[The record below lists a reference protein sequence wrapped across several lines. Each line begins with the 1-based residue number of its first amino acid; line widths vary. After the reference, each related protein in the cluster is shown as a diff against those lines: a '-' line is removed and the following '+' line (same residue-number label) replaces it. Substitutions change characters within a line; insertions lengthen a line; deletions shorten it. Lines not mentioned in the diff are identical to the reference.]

1 MSSLTGH
8 RLMTKTAVRELI
20 QESPNDPLLSNL
32 GAALLPNHAIL
43 RDIYDVFTAGH
54 WLNFGQKHHFMR
66 RFDGQKPFS
75 AYQENVEWIR
85 SNALSASRKLQER
98 IQSKFKPMAG
108 GTPAAKPG
116 GLSPEQKL
124 GGKLVFDGGDGDGV
138 SWQTFGNACHA
149 LQDSFAGG
157 HTVRRY
163 VQGGP
168 PNDSGMI
175 ADVLV
180 YADDEDY
187 KKSHHE
193 LDEAWHTKVS
203 DTQLSDLGVLAKN
216 GTKELIRLVVG
227 TAMRAGVKSPER
239 LDGWPQFCTKWLA
252 FDPDLVTLDPDKA
265 IRLVRRFSTGTANG
279 LPGVGRLTFNM
290 DEEGLANAIYRE
302 FGTSTRD
309 VAAVFSYLQ
318 SVSLD
323 TDSDDV
329 AEYYVNLVKKNKGE
343 VMWALTDD
351 PGLVRQLI
359 EILEAGWTSSG
370 ERDCITYLEG
380 LMLT

>member
-1 MSSLTGH
+1 MSILTGH
-8 RLMTKTAVRELI
+8 RLMTKTGVRELVA
-20 QESPNDPLLSNL
+20 ESPNDPLLSNL

-85 SNALSASRKLQER
+85 SNALSASRKLHER
-98 IQSKFKPMAG
+98 IQTTYKPTAG
-108 GTPAAKPG
+108 GAPPAKPG
-116 GLSPEQKL
+116 AVPTPDQKL
-124 GGKLVFDGGDGDGV
+124 AGKLVFDGGDGDGV

-168 PNDSGMI
+168 PDDTGMI

-180 YADDEDY
+180 YADDDDY

-203 DTQLSDLGVLAKN
+203 DTTLSDLGVLAKN
-216 GTKELIRLVVG
+216 GTKELIRMVVA
-227 TAMRAGVKSPER
+227 TAMRAGPKSPER
-239 LDGWPQFCTKWLA
+239 LEGWPLFQNRWLA
-252 FDPDLVTLDPDKA
+252 FAPDLVMLDPDEA

-279 LPGVGRLTFNM
+279 LPKVGRLTFNM
-290 DEEGLANAIYRE
+290 DEDGLANAMYRE
-302 FGTSTRD
+302 LGTSTRK
-309 VAAVFSYLQ
+309 VHAVIAYLR
-318 SVSLD
+318 SITLD

-329 AEYYVNLVKKNKGE
+329 AEIYVNLVKKNKGD
-343 VMWALTDD
+343 VMWAIVDDEALIDLLVLT
-351 PGLVRQLI
+351 
-359 EILEAGWTSSG
+359 LEEGWTSSG
-370 ERDCITYLEG
+370 ERD
-380 LMLT
+380 